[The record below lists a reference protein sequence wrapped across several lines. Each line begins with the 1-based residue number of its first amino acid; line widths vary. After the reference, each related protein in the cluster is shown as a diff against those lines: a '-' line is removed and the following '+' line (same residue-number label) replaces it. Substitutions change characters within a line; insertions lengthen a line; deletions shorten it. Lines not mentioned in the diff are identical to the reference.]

1 MFSSNEDNNVLRH
14 KIVFFGGK
22 MKLKSSSLLVAIGLV
37 YTTIVTGFHYS
48 SASDTK
54 KDKYITI
61 NTDLY
66 VSNQSKIK
74 SREDLLM
81 EKQVMFPIPEVTV
94 PEKVKR
100 RIPEDLEKR
109 CPEFENVFKQ
119 YGLPP
124 KLFSYIAWRESRC
137 RIKAIN
143 ARFNSKGE
151 VVWTLNKDGSIDRG
165 LLQINSTWKTVTK
178 NVCGTDIHGLMDIK
192 CNLSVAKYLYEN
204 GGAGHWGF

>member
-1 MFSSNEDNNVLRH
+1 
-14 KIVFFGGK
+14 
-22 MKLKSSSLLVAIGLV
+22 MKLKSSPLLVAIGIV
-37 YTTIVTGFHYS
+37 YTVIVTGFHYS
-48 SASDTK
+48 STDDVK
-54 KDKYITI
+54 EDKHIYIQ
-61 NTDLY
+61 TDLIFSSE
-66 VSNQSKIK
+66 SNIT
-74 SREDLLM
+74 SREDLLI
-81 EKQVMFPIPEVTV
+81 EKQVMVPVPEVTI
-94 PEKVKR
+94 PEKVSK
-100 RIPEDLEKR
+100 RIPEDLDKR

-119 YGLPP
+119 FGLPP

-143 ARFNSKGE
+143 ARFNSRGE